1 VTREPQKNVSFAALL
16 RTSLLV
22 CAAGA
27 LFVFLVWILF
37 RRLRL

>member
-1 VTREPQKNVSFAALL
+1 VTQEKPPRPTFLALL

-37 RRLRL
+37 RRLSL